1 MDTTAAVVQ
10 LSQAKTAWLL
20 QVTALLFSVTSFRG
34 KKRSKIIVCN
44 YKQMDCNYIL
54 CLLSFCYK
62 GRQVFGFYP
71 PFLSF
76 LFFAPNK

>member
-20 QVTALLFSVTSFRG
+20 QVTALLFSVTNFRG

-54 CLLSFCYK
+54 CLFATKEGKYLAFILPSF
-62 GRQVFGFYP
+62 
-71 PFLSF
+71 PFF
-76 LFFAPNK
+76 FFAPNK